1 MQAHFGNGAAVE
13 GPWRKPGKGKNAPK
27 PRLTYASDVTFD
39 PTVTDPIKH
48 VIGRG
53 ETGMLFGPSSA
64 GKTFVAF
71 DLEMAIATGRTRWCG
86 RLVKQGPVL
95 HVAFEGGR
103 GAGKRLLAA
112 VREHGDPGAMLAILD
127 NAPPLN
133 KGSENAGVEMIIAAA
148 DGLAMNAG
156 MRVSLIVIDTL
167 SAAAA
172 GDDENSA
179 GEMSAVVAKLKM
191 IAERTGAAVLAI
203 HHTGKD
209 RQNGM
214 RGSSALRGNADFVI
228 ELTEAREMTI
238 EKCREGR
245 TGSLARFEL
254 KEVELGVDDDGERQT
269 SCVIRFLD
277 GVAMPARKPKAPL
290 SNQAHLALEVLQS
303 LYNDG
308 KARHVPKDQINDVE
322 VPRCVRLDE
331 WRQACRTRGL
341 TKESEADPKK
351 KAEAEKKA
359 FQRAADTIERAHLIG
374 SHAGEVWLLGQQA
387 AKRTAPE
394 VAPWAT

>member
-1 MQAHFGNGAAVE
+1 MQPHFGNSATVE
-13 GPWRKPGKGKNAPK
+13 GPWHKPGKGKNAPK

-39 PTVTDPIKH
+39 PTVTDPVKH
-48 VIGRG
+48 VIGLR
-53 ETGMLFGPSSA
+53 EVGMLFGPSSA
-64 GKTFVAF
+64 GKTFAAF
-71 DLEMAIATGRTRWCG
+71 DLEMAIAMGRERWCG

-112 VREHGDPGAMLAILD
+112 VHEHGDPGAMLAILD

-133 KGSENAGVEMIIAAA
+133 KASENAGVEMIIAAA

-179 GEMSAVVAKLKM
+179 GEMSAVVAKLKT

-254 KEVELGVDDDGERQT
+254 KEVELGTDDDGERQT
-269 SCVIRFLD
+269 SCVVRFLE
-277 GVAMPARKPKAPL
+277 GVPVTQKPKAPL
-290 SNQAHLALEVLQS
+290 PNQPRLALEVLQN

-308 KARHVPKDQINDVE
+308 KARHVPADQINGVE

-331 WRQACRTRGL
+331 WRHACRNRGL
-341 TKESEADPKK
+341 TKESEADQKK

-359 FQRAADTIERAHLIG
+359 FQRAADAIEKANLIG

-387 AKRTAPE
+387 AKRAAPE
-394 VAPWAT
+394 VAPWAK

>member
-1 MQAHFGNGAAVE
+1 MQPHFGNGATVE

-39 PTVTDPIKH
+39 PTVTDPVKH
-48 VIGRG
+48 VIGLR
-53 ETGMLFGPSSA
+53 EVGMLFGPSSA
-64 GKTFVAF
+64 GKTFAAF
-71 DLEMAIATGRTRWCG
+71 DLEMAIAMGRERWCG

-112 VREHGDPGAMLAILD
+112 VHEHGDPGAMLAILD

-133 KGSENAGVEMIIAAA
+133 KASENAGVEMIIAAA
-148 DGLAMNAG
+148 DGLATNAG

-179 GEMSAVVAKLKM
+179 GEMSAVVAKLKT

-254 KEVELGVDDDGERQT
+254 KEVELGTDDDGERQT
-269 SCVIRFLD
+269 SCVIRFLE
-277 GVAMPARKPKAPL
+277 GVPAADKTSKAKLPPAA
-290 SNQAHLALEVLQS
+290 QIALDVLRN
-303 LYNDG
+303 LYTDG
-308 KARHVPKDQINDVE
+308 KARHVPKEQINGVE
-322 VPRCVRLDE
+322 VPRCVSLDE
-331 WRQACRTRGL
+331 WREACRKRGL
-341 TKESEADPKK
+341 AKEGGDEKK
-351 KAEAEKKA
+351 RAEAERKA
-359 FQRAADTIERAHLIG
+359 FGRAWPAIKVAGYIG
-374 SHAGEVWLLGQQA
+374 EHGDEVWLLGQQA
-387 AKRTAPE
+387 PKAKHGE
-394 VAPWAT
+394 SAPWLK